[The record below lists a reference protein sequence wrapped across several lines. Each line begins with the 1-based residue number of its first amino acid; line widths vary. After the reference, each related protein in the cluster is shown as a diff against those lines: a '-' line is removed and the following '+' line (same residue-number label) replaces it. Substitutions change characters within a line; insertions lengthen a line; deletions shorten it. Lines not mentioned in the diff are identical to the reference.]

1 MVRTDSTRKRL
12 AGIALGSRLGSRG
25 YSSEMNKRTYQAVF
39 DECAQ
44 VLAAGQSAIADAVF
58 ADPQEREA
66 IERVAAKAGA
76 PFQGIWLEASPEIM
90 QERVTRRTRNVSDA
104 NAWVVRLQLQ
114 YDPGEMTWSRLDSS
128 GSRKETM
135 AKALRVLNCDLE
147 TGT

>member
-1 MVRTDSTRKRL
+1 
-12 AGIALGSRLGSRG
+12 
-25 YSSEMNKRTYQAVF
+25 
-39 DECAQ
+39 
-44 VLAAGQSAIADAVF
+44 
-58 ADPQEREA
+58 
-66 IERVAAKAGA
+66 
-76 PFQGIWLEASPEIM
+76 M